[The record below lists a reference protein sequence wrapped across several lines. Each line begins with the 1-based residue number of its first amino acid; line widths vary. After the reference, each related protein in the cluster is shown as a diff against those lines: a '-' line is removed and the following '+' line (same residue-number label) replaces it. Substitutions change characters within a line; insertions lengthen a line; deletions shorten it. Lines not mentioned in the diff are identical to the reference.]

1 MSYILYFQT
10 SAYHDLKDAFDY
22 FEGLETGRGV
32 LFTEAIDEMVE
43 RLEDNPLLFQ
53 KVHKEKRRAITR
65 KYDYHIIYQVDES
78 LIRVTA
84 VVYAS
89 RNPRR
94 WQNKK

>member
-22 FEGLETGRGV
+22 FESLETGRGV
-32 LFTEAIDEMVE
+32 LFTNAVDKVVE

-53 KVHKEKRRAITR
+53 KVHGEKRRAIIP
-65 KYDYHIIYQVDES
+65 KYDYHIIYQVEES
-78 LIRVTA
+78 LVRVIA
-84 VVYAS
+84 VMHAS

-94 WQNKK
+94 WQNRK